1 MWNDR
6 RSSDEYGKNKD
17 AGLFSCGA
25 LQSQHGAIGEPSI
38 TKPDLPE
45 VGVFTI
51 SLETPPKDADHDDS
65 WPLQRSIDNVH
76 SSVVSRGGYQD
87 EVKFRFV
94 TKGPVSVPQEGKVT
108 PASSGSNKMDKYEQ
122 LKAPK
127 KHNNRG
133 RAEQLTR
140 YIHKY
145 DCEDFME
152 YAVDIHHWKVSLEEA
167 FTPGDWT
174 LVQYDISPGMR
185 LTLLEWLVTV
195 TRTLEFSLET
205 WCLAVNYI
213 DRFLCTQLV
222 GRDTLQLLGLT
233 ALWLAAKQEELLPPG
248 LDQLVTLAAE
258 TYTEIN
264 FRHMELLILAKLE
277 LRLAAPT
284 PAYLLNH
291 LIAVEEERD
300 WSEDLSRH
308 MVEIVLEDHVLARQ
322 RPSRIAHAV
331 YEAIKSLDFC
341 AVQILENSCPKC
353 EPHNADMWCEELF
366 QMCLQRVI
374 EALTM
379 SPY

>member
-1 MWNDR
+1 M
-6 RSSDEYGKNKD
+6 
-17 AGLFSCGA
+17 
-25 LQSQHGAIGEPSI
+25 
-38 TKPDLPE
+38 
-45 VGVFTI
+45 FTI
-51 SLETPPKDADHDDS
+51 SLETPPKDSDQGFSPDDGWS
-65 WPLQRSIDNVH
+65 LRQRSIDNVQ
-76 SSVVSRGGYQD
+76 SSFAGSSHYQD
-87 EVKFRFV
+87 EAEVRLVMKY
-94 TKGPVSVPQEGKVT
+94 PVSMSQGGKVT
-108 PASSGSNKMDKYEQ
+108 PVGSGANKLDKYEQ

-127 KHNNRG
+127 KYKNRG

-167 FTPGDWT
+167 FLPGDWT
-174 LVQYDISPGMR
+174 QVQYDITPGMR

-205 WCLAVNYI
+205 WCLAVNYV
-213 DRFLCTQLV
+213 DRFLCAQLV

-233 ALWLAAKQEELLPPG
+233 ALWLAAKQEELIPPG

-258 TYTEIN
+258 TYTGLNI
-264 FRHMELLILAKLE
+264 RHMEIVLLAKLE

-284 PAYLLNH
+284 PAYHLNH

-322 RPSRIAHAV
+322 RPSKIAHAV
-331 YEAIKSLDFC
+331 YEAIKVESVLEIFIFSQGISLIFRAWMFVQFKYWRTVAQSASLTTRTGGARSCSRC
-341 AVQILENSCPKC
+341 ACRESSRP
-353 EPHNADMWCEELF
+353 
-366 QMCLQRVI
+366 
-374 EALTM
+374 
-379 SPY
+379 